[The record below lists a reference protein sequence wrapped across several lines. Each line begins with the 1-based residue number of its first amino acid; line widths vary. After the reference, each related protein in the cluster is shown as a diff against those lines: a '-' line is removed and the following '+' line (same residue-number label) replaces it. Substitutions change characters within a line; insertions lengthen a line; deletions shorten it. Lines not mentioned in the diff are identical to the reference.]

1 MTTGSMTADGGNNV
15 TLTSTETVDATAAG
29 ATSSAISVGVTSAAA
44 GAVSVTHTETF
55 TDTTAGADT
64 AAGSTIAVTGG
75 TSVTVNSAAALGTKD
90 DNSGDVATI
99 GGISVA
105 GNADTTSVTVV
116 QTAASATTDA
126 AGNKIDLA
134 NGAVTVTDL
143 NTATKADTITTVA
156 LHNYGNSTI
165 TGNALTNLDLKGGA
179 AIASGTLGISQSAGI
194 TTAGSIPTA
203 LTIDI
208 SGKVGAITDTNNQY
222 KTLSVVASA
231 AATIA
236 DLDFTSATSIAASG
250 AGVTT
255 ISAGT
260 DIAAA
265 TTITSTGGGLTVT
278 PALGNGVTF
287 TGGDGKETISVAAT
301 TKAITTGAGAD
312 QVTVGVSALGYLGS
326 IDAGEGTDT
335 LVMAA
340 ADAGTASATATF
352 GGTISGFEVLALG
365 AATADATI
373 ALAKLDSMNTVSTNG
388 VANGDTV
395 TITGASSGFTLAA
408 NAGVAG
414 TVVASMT
421 DATGTADVANVS
433 VTATAAKTIAA
444 LTLTGFEVLNF
455 DTQDSQATASGLQ
468 HVVTALTDADATT
481 INVAGDA
488 GLNLGFTGTKVTS
501 FDASGVTKGAVTW
514 TSGALAAAAT
524 VKGGA
529 GANTIDLDAGNKAVT
544 YTGQGGVDTVDTG
557 NGADTIV
564 GGAGN
569 DVIDAGNG
577 ANTVHG
583 DAGNDNITTG
593 TGADTIEGGAGND
606 TIAAGNGA
614 NTINGG
620 DGNDGITGGSG
631 VDTVDGGAGTDTFTL
646 DNTEQAGS
654 GTVDGSVINLSD
666 TALTQSSVFS
676 LTGKYLTTV
685 NASVAPGTAT
695 YLYSNE
701 SSTNADVV
709 DTIVNVENVVGT
721 GEIDYIVGSSGANTI
736 DAGAGADYVTGGAGV
751 DTFNQDGTDSV
762 ATSAETIAAGAS
774 GAIAAGDTLTF
785 ANGVDVISDFA
796 AGNGGD
802 ILDTV
807 NGSAATTGIGETEDD
822 LTEDTV
828 FFFSGAFTASTGAFV
843 IAADGTGADTL
854 IIENE
859 TTAAN
864 DDIASN
870 TTAVVLVGVDSD
882 DLIGYN
888 MGA

>member
-1 MTTGSMTADGGNNV
+1 MISLTAQ
-15 TLTSTETVDATAAG
+15 
-29 ATSSAISVGVTSAAA
+29 
-44 GAVSVTHTETF
+44 
-55 TDTTAGADT
+55 
-64 AAGSTIAVTGG
+64 STI
-75 TSVTVNSAAALGTKD
+75 
-90 DNSGDVATI
+90 
-99 GGISVA
+99 
-105 GNADTTSVTVV
+105 
-116 QTAASATTDA
+116 
-126 AGNKIDLA
+126 
-134 NGAVTVTDL
+134 TDL

-156 LHNYGNSTI
+156 LHNYGDSTI
-165 TGNALTNLDLKGGA
+165 TGNVLTNLDLKGGA
-179 AIASGTLGISQSAGI
+179 TIASGTLDIAQSAGV

-222 KTLSVVASA
+222 KTLSIVASA

-236 DLDFTSATSIAASG
+236 DLDFSSATSIAASG

-287 TGGDGKETISVAAT
+287 TGGDGKETITVAAT

-312 QVTVGVSALGYLGS
+312 QVTVGVSALGYQGS
-326 IDAGEGTDT
+326 VDAGDGVDT
-335 LVMAA
+335 LVMSAA
-340 ADAGTASATATF
+340 NAATASATATF
-352 GGTISGFEVLALG
+352 GGTIAGFEVLALG

-373 ALAKLDSMNTVSTNG
+373 ALAKLDSMNTVSTAG
-388 VANGDTV
+388 VAAGDTV
-395 TITGASSGFTLAA
+395 TITGASSGFTLVA

-455 DTQDSQATASGLQ
+455 DTQDSQTTASGLQ
-468 HVVTALTDADATT
+468 HVVSALTDADATT

-488 GLNLGFTGTKVTS
+488 GLDLTFTGTKVTS
-501 FDASGVTKGAVTW
+501 FDASGVTKGAVDW

-529 GANTIDLDAGNKAVT
+529 GANTIDLSASSKAMN
-544 YTGQGGVDTVDTG
+544 YTGGAAVDTITTG
-557 NGADTIV
+557 AGADTIV
-564 GGAGN
+564 AGAGN

-583 DAGNDNITTG
+583 DAGNDDITTG

-606 TIAAGNGA
+606 TIDAGNGT

-654 GTVDGSVINLSD
+654 GDVDGAVINLSD
-666 TALTQSSVFS
+666 TALTQSGVFA
-676 LTGKYLTTV
+676 LTGKYLSTV
-685 NASVAPGTAT
+685 NPSVAAGTAT

-709 DTIVNVENVVGT
+709 DTIAGIENVVGT
-721 GEIDYIVGSSGANTI
+721 DEVDYIVGSADANKITG
-736 DAGAGADYVTGGAGV
+736 GAGNDVMTGGAGV
-751 DTFNQDGTDSV
+751 DTFVQAAAASTV
-762 ATSAETIAAGAS
+762 LSAETVTEAAV
-774 GAIAAGDTLTF
+774 AAAETITF
-785 ANGVDVISDFA
+785 GNGVDVITDFT

-802 ILDTV
+802 ILDAQFAGLPT
-807 NGSAATTGIGETEDD
+807 SALGTDQTANT
-822 LTEDTV
+822 
-828 FFFSGAFTASTGAFV
+828 SGTMYFLSGTFVSSTGVFT
-843 IAADGTGADTL
+843 IAADGAGADTL
-854 IIENE
+854 IFEGD
-859 TTAAN
+859 AGADLSAV
-864 DDIASN
+864 DDAI
-870 TTAVVLVGVDSD
+870 VLVGVDSD
-882 DLIGYN
+882 DLVAANVI
-888 MGA
+888 